1 VVDVDPSLATYVSAG
16 TCDVS
21 YEVVGS
27 GFPIVLI
34 HGLGAGRVLWQ
45 RLRGRF
51 DDNHKILL
59 YDLRGAGATTELE
72 TRPLSLET
80 WVDDLRALLAALGIE
95 RPTLVGHS
103 LGGAI
108 ALKYAITYPADV
120 EALILM
126 GTEADLSNLGP
137 RMLRSAERVEQH
149 GMERWVSDYWV
160 QNPPFSDDSLRRD
173 PALLDDYRA
182 MLLGNDAG
190 DYVRSCRAIASA
202 EDLGERLAEVQQ
214 PALVIVGAEDD
225 RTLPEHGRELASRLP
240 HGRVLELA
248 GVGHTLPMEAGD
260 ALGAAILQF
269 LADARAPLPEGGRP

>member
-1 VVDVDPSLATYVSAG
+1 
-16 TCDVS
+16 
-21 YEVVGS
+21 
-27 GFPIVLI
+27 
-34 HGLGAGRVLWQ
+34 
-45 RLRGRF
+45 
-51 DDNHKILL
+51 
-59 YDLRGAGATTELE
+59 
-72 TRPLSLET
+72 
-80 WVDDLRALLAALGIE
+80 
-95 RPTLVGHS
+95 
-103 LGGAI
+103 
-108 ALKYAITYPADV
+108 
-120 EALILM
+120 
-126 GTEADLSNLGP
+126 
-137 RMLRSAERVEQH
+137 
-149 GMERWVSDYWV
+149 MERWVSDYWV